1 MTERLPYVDKVLYE
15 EVRDVLDKNLRERH
29 IRGGNATKR
38 KYESQRVKKEEKTLR
53 KSLPNIEENHIEI
66 PQKIQKNG

>member
-1 MTERLPYVDKVLYE
+1 MDKVLYE

-53 KSLPNIEENHIEI
+53 KSLPNIAENHIEI
-66 PQKIQKNG
+66 PQKIQENG

>member
-1 MTERLPYVDKVLYE
+1 MDKVLYE

-53 KSLPNIEENHIEI
+53 KSLPNIAENHIEI